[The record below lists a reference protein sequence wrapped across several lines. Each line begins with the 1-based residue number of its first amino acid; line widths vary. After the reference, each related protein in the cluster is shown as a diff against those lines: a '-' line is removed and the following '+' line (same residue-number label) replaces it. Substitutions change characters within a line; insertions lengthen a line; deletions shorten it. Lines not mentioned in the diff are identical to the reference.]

1 MKMGIYKH
9 YKGKFYQ
16 VLGVALHTE
25 TLEEVVVYQ
34 SLHEPFSLWARPR
47 VMFEETVIFN
57 EVTILRFQYISPGI
71 TESQK
76 I

>member
-1 MKMGIYKH
+1 
-9 YKGKFYQ
+9 
-16 VLGVALHTE
+16 LHTE

-34 SLHEPFSLWARPR
+34 SLHEPFSLWVRPR
-47 VMFEETVIFN
+47 VMFEETVIFDDA
-57 EVTILRFQYISPGI
+57 EIKRFQYISPGI